1 MTFWGANAS
10 LPEVWAIADLSLGLT
25 TIINITALML
35 LSTTIVAVTK
45 DYHQQRKTT
54 ALPVFKK
61 DNVSN
66 IQGQLGKD
74 IW

>member
-35 LSTTIVAVTK
+35 LSTTIITVTK
-45 DYHQQRKTT
+45 DYHRQRRTA
-54 ALPVFKK
+54 ALPIFNRDK
-61 DNVSN
+61 VSN
-66 IQGQLGKD
+66 IQGKLAKD
-74 IW
+74 VW